1 MNLKNKSWIKDFGIS
16 SFRFSGGIGGGEDTE
31 PPTTTKGDISG
42 FSTTYARV
50 PVGSNGQRLT
60 ANSAE
65 ATGLQWETPTDEAP
79 PTTTKGDLSGFST
92 TQARVPIG
100 SNDQVLTAD
109 STTALGLAWKTPVD
123 ISPPTTTKGDIS
135 GFSTTQAR
143 IPIGSN
149 DQVLTAD
156 STTALGLAWKTQA
169 NPTESFVIA
178 CSDEETD
185 LETGTKVTFRIPYAF
200 TITAVRASLTTAP
213 TGSTLVVDINENGTS
228 ILSTKISIDVSET
241 TSTTAA
247 TPPVILDSSLADDS
261 SITIDIDQI
270 GSSNAGTGLKVTII
284 GNRT

>member
-65 ATGLQWETPTDEAP
+65 ATGLQWQTPTDEAP

-92 TQARVPIG
+92 TQAR
-100 SNDQVLTAD
+100 
-109 STTALGLAWKTPVD
+109 
-123 ISPPTTTKGDIS
+123 
-135 GFSTTQAR
+135 

-149 DQVLTAD
+149 DQILTAD
-156 STTALGLAWKTQA
+156 STAALGLAWKTQA

-213 TGSTLVVDINENGTS
+213 TGSTLVVDINENGAS

-247 TPPVILDSSLADDS
+247 TPPVISDSSLADDS

-270 GSSNAGTGLKVTII
+270 GSSNAGAGLKVTII